1 MLLSGREGLG
11 KSLFAHGIA
20 ASFFCRTGNACG
32 ECDQCTAVMAES
44 HPEVFSLDT
53 EGAVIKVED
62 AILVQQHLE
71 LHSQASYRIVII
83 SDIDLLTQQ
92 ASNRLL
98 KTLEE
103 PPLHARFLLT
113 TSRRDSLLPT
123 VLSRS
128 VEWDI
133 RPPEI
138 EKTVRWLSQKSDAA
152 VGQDEIKDLVMLNGR
167 SPGLSLKYL
176 SDTGPGEKEIDE
188 LVYKLL
194 FSSDYFTV
202 LSTAEVLAKEKKL
215 TAWELAGRI
224 EITLNKVYKIW
235 SGLDCD
241 KKGPKVESPLR
252 LMRWRELLHN
262 VRSASNA
269 GRTALNTQ
277 LFAEAMGLAR

>member
-1 MLLSGREGLG
+1 MQANGKIPHVLLLSGREGLG

-103 PPLHARFLLT
+103 IPP
-113 TSRRDSLLPT
+113 D
-123 VLSRS
+123 
-128 VEWDI
+128 
-133 RPPEI
+133 
-138 EKTVRWLSQKSDAA
+138 
-152 VGQDEIKDLVMLNGR
+152 
-167 SPGLSLKYL
+167 
-176 SDTGPGEKEIDE
+176 
-188 LVYKLL
+188 
-194 FSSDYFTV
+194 FSMN
-202 LSTAEVLAKEKKL
+202 
-215 TAWELAGRI
+215 RI
-224 EITLNKVYKIW
+224 FICINCIVKAI
-235 SGLDCD
+235 
-241 KKGPKVESPLR
+241 
-252 LMRWRELLHN
+252 
-262 VRSASNA
+262 
-269 GRTALNTQ
+269 
-277 LFAEAMGLAR
+277 